1 MRLKRCSFRFD
12 SGSRLPQLRGV
23 RLFTS
28 KVKTDMSINIRNSA
42 QRVLR
47 DSTFTSTITTG
58 RSDAILIGNKIIS
71 VQKNG
76 NELRAFYA
84 DSTLKQLADS
94 IYGML
99 AAKKQPKRTN
109 ANIYSP
115 VYGIGGM
122 GIKDRLKQMEI
133 MRKRKAGLLTA

>member
-1 MRLKRCSFRFD
+1 MSIRIQNSARQVLK
-12 SGSRLPQLRGV
+12 
-23 RLFTS
+23 TS
-28 KVKTDMSINIRNSA
+28 KATA
-42 QRVLR
+42 
-47 DSTFTSTITTG
+47 TISKG
-58 RSDAILIGNKIIS
+58 MSDAILIGNKIIS
-71 VQKNG
+71 VQKSG

-84 DSTLKQLADS
+84 DSTLKELADS
-94 IYGML
+94 IYAML
-99 AAKKQPKRTN
+99 ARKEKTKRTN